1 MAGVR
6 RLGFWGEL
14 LESRGA
20 ASSGSSCCLGFVG
33 WALPLPLI
41 WPLD

>member
-6 RLGFWGEL
+6 RVGEL
-14 LESRGA
+14 LERRGA
-20 ASSGSSCCLGFVG
+20 ASSGSC
-33 WALPLPLI
+33 WALGIVGLVVPLPLG

>member
-14 LESRGA
+14 LERRGA
-20 ASSGSSCCLGFVG
+20 ASSGSSCGLGFVG
-33 WALPLPLI
+33 WAVPVPLE

>member
-14 LESRGA
+14 LERRGA
-20 ASSGSSCCLGFVG
+20 ASGSSCGLGFVG
-33 WALPLPLI
+33 
-41 WPLD
+41 